1 MFGPKVPIDAKVL
14 AKIDVTRGEM
24 GGQIGLLRKEKLLV
38 WPKPLKA
45 DTYETGRKQ
54 LTALFSDAVKQAKK
68 GEVDAKLTETLDK
81 TVGKMRERVDEQV
94 ANFSPDDYIE
104 AARYL
109 NKLNRAV
116 TALRRKDVRDYFT
129 ATEEIPV
136 KCRTVPDLVR
146 YLSDKK
152 FQLAPATPGDE
163 PAYTELY
170 KALQTYIQ
178 EAEARRNK
186 I

>member
-109 NKLNRAV
+109 NNWPLAKLRVWHGGAESHLLHVRPRWATTRA
-116 TALRRKDVRDYFT
+116 
-129 ATEEIPV
+129 
-136 KCRTVPDLVR
+136 
-146 YLSDKK
+146 LSH
-152 FQLAPATPGDE
+152 
-163 PAYTELY
+163 AYTSTRSMAQASVVRRLSRR
-170 KALQTYIQ
+170 I
-178 EAEARRNK
+178 ARQASPMVVSFR
-186 I
+186 